1 MKNTSQDSYDEMKNT
16 SQDSY
21 YEIKNTSQDSYDEMA
36 FETPG
41 QVSVSGNFNT
51 LDEFHGA
58 NHAIVIMLV
67 KLKRP

>member
-1 MKNTSQDSYDEMKNT
+1 M
-16 SQDSY
+16 
-21 YEIKNTSQDSYDEMA
+21 KNTSQDSYDEMA

-41 QVSVSGNFNT
+41 QVSVFGNFNT

-67 KLKRP
+67 KLKLP